1 MMGKSEGRVRRVD
14 RKGEVHHYSG
24 TESRMSVY
32 NEPMRLLINV
42 FVATIMLLRS
52 LAAPCIAAP
61 LNHDHANQVSISAAS
76 TSGGHHRSDGRFVSG
91 AHCQQDGI
99 VAQAPDSPY
108 TRPIV
113 ALFRVSSFLLIT
125 GILEPVEQRPP
136 ITFV

>member
-1 MMGKSEGRVRRVD
+1 
-14 RKGEVHHYSG
+14 
-24 TESRMSVY
+24 
-32 NEPMRLLINV
+32 MRLLINV
-42 FVATIMLLRS
+42 FVATIMLLGA

-61 LNHDHANQVSISAAS
+61 IGHDHGNQVSISAAS
-76 TSGGHHRSDGRFVSG
+76 NFGGHHRSDGRSVSG

-113 ALFRVSSFLLIT
+113 ILFRVSSSLLIT

-136 ITFV
+136 IAFV